1 MGNAPV
7 VAAAAAVPLTDSN
20 PKSPSTTAEDQGG
33 QIITPAP
40 LKVVSPTHS
49 GTQSPILT
57 STIDPIITITTT
69 TNNNNLSSSV
79 NPNPTSPNPTSV
91 SIDEPSSEAT
101 TKEYVEGDR
110 VEVLY
115 EANGEFYPAVVT
127 MRIDA
132 AYTGNNTI
140 DDVEESSTN
149 NINSIPQQQLNLIY

>member
-1 MGNAPV
+1 MNNAPV
-7 VAAAAAVPLTDSN
+7 VVAAAVAVPSTDSAMF
-20 PKSPSTTAEDQGG
+20 PSSTPVDQGG

-57 STIDPIITITTT
+57 STINPITSTTT
-69 TNNNNLSSSV
+69 TNNNTITTIMNNNLSSNANSDPI
-79 NPNPTSPNPTSV
+79 NFNTTSAS
-91 SIDEPSSEAT
+91 SSDEPSSEVMAI
-101 TKEYVEGDR
+101 EYVEGDR

-132 AYTGNNTI
+132 AYTG
-140 DDVEESSTN
+140 EE
-149 NINSIPQQQLNLIY
+149 